1 MYRSVVRGVGS
12 YLPEKIMTND
22 DLSQIV
28 DTSDEWI
35 RKRTGIER
43 RHIAAD
49 DEFTNDLAVAAA
61 ERALAAADMSAA
73 DIDLVILATTTPD
86 NTFPATAAKVQARL
100 GVTKGPAFDVQAVCS
115 GFIFAMTQADNM
127 LRLGQAKRAL
137 VIGAEIYS
145 RILDWEDRSTCVLFG
160 DGSGAIVLEA
170 VDSEGANNERGVLT
184 TILGTDGANYDKLYV
199 DGGVATSGNAGCVRM
214 AGQDVFRQAVARM
227 SESVE
232 EALEKAELT
241 KDDLDWLVPHQANI
255 RIIEQV
261 GKKLGVSRDK
271 VMITV
276 QEHANTSAAT
286 VPLAMTHGVKHGHF
300 KEGDVIA
307 LTAMGGGFTW
317 GAIVLRW

>member
-1 MYRSVVRGVGS
+1 MYRSVVRGVGA
-12 YLPEKIMTND
+12 YLPEKVVSNEELAKTI
-22 DLSQIV
+22 

-49 DEFTNDLAVAAA
+49 DEFTNDLAMKAALEALKNADIKA
-61 ERALAAADMSAA
+61 E

-86 NTFPATAAKVQARL
+86 NTFPSTATKVQARL
-100 GVTKGPAFDVQAVCS
+100 GITKGAAFDIQAVCS

-145 RILDWEDRSTCVLFG
+145 RILNWEDRSTAVLFG
-160 DGSGAIVLEA
+160 DGAGAIVMEA
-170 VDSEGANNERGVLT
+170 VESEDSLDERG
-184 TILGTDGANYDKLYV
+184 ILSSVIGSNGEHYDKLYV
-199 DGGVATSGNAGCVRM
+199 NGGVATTGTAGHVTM
-214 AGQDVFRQAVARM
+214 AGQDVFRQAVAKM

-232 EALEKAELT
+232 EALIKAKLN
-241 KDDLDWLVPHQANI
+241 KDDLDWLVPHQANV
-255 RIIEQV
+255 RIIDQV
-261 GKKLGVSRDK
+261 GKKLGVDRDK
-271 VMITV
+271 VIITV

-286 VPLAMTHGVKHGHF
+286 VPLALTHGVKHGHF
-300 KEGDVIA
+300 KPGDILA

-317 GAIVLRW
+317 GSIVLRW